1 MPFIKIIDHHTFT
14 VLENMTRLKL
24 LKPWHL
30 PTVRLTLDAPI
41 AEPCAARTLGCSG
54 APGGARMESFGEA
67 VCGGRLEVNAAR
79 PWEQQKS
86 LRAPRG
92 NGNFADTD
100 IPHTGCPHQSI

>member
-1 MPFIKIIDHHTFT
+1 MK
-14 VLENMTRLKL
+14 RLKL

-41 AEPCAARTLGCSG
+41 AEPCAARHDTCSG
-54 APGGARMESFGEA
+54 APGGPRAEFDEERS
-67 VCGGRLEVNAAR
+67 CGVRLEVNAAR
-79 PWEQQKS
+79 PWEQEKV

-92 NGNFADTD
+92 NGNFAGTA